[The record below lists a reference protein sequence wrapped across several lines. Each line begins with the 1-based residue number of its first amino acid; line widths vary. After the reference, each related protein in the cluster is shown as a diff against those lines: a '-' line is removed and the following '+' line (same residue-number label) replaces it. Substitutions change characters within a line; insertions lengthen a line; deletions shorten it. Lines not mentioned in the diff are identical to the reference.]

1 MLHGMRTVARLVCL
15 LAGSAFCV
23 QAQAVPA
30 AASVGVGPLVA
41 VRIDTPLD
49 DGRTN
54 VWCIADV
61 DGTRLAQPFWRSASN
76 CDVLARLDR
85 DHLLLA
91 SYGDPYALVVVD
103 LTAGTHTILAE
114 GAPHEFA
121 GLHGSDVLHLGDG
134 RVQSLDPFPY
144 ATPWRTPERRRRL
157 ADFRCER
164 IADVVGN
171 LALLVAE
178 GERSVHATSLVA
190 GTTRRLWEVP
200 GGANHVNLRLSPGG
214 QRLAIGVVAANGK
227 GLLTVVDV
235 ATARVVHQWPDLPI
249 DVSRLSSN
257 RPQLVVGWHDDA
269 HVVCSETRPRSFT
282 WVRRQVE
289 SGEIV
294 DEHDYGPIGL
304 WHEAPPIPSS
314 DTQKPAPVFR
324 HEATPAG
331 HALLRAGQTEPLRRW
346 PGKLLA
352 HGTLSFA
359 PDGSAVVLH
368 QPEAKPPCLLFTA
381 NAPNGRP
388 LVDRTP
394 FAVVWLPAATETDR
408 SQPR

>member
-1 MLHGMRTVARLVCL
+1 
-15 LAGSAFCV
+15 
-23 QAQAVPA
+23 
-30 AASVGVGPLVA
+30 
-41 VRIDTPLD
+41 
-49 DGRTN
+49 
-54 VWCIADV
+54 
-61 DGTRLAQPFWRSASN
+61 
-76 CDVLARLDR
+76 
-85 DHLLLA
+85 
-91 SYGDPYALVVVD
+91 
-103 LTAGTHTILAE
+103 
-114 GAPHEFA
+114 
-121 GLHGSDVLHLGDG
+121 
-134 RVQSLDPFPY
+134 
-144 ATPWRTPERRRRL
+144 
-157 ADFRCER
+157 
-164 IADVVGN
+164 
-171 LALLVAE
+171 
-178 GERSVHATSLVA
+178 
-190 GTTRRLWEVP
+190 
-200 GGANHVNLRLSPGG
+200 
-214 QRLAIGVVAANGK
+214 
-227 GLLTVVDV
+227 
-235 ATARVVHQWPDLPI
+235 
-249 DVSRLSSN
+249 
-257 RPQLVVGWHDDA
+257 
-269 HVVCSETRPRSFT
+269 VVCSETRPRSFT